1 MYWCPRCKS
10 SRILRAVNGPVK
22 RGLCMACGARWVE
35 RDRTAHPASAP
46 AAAGHRMPP
55 PERGAGR

>member
-22 RGLCMACGARWVE
+22 RGLCLACGARWIE
-35 RDRTAHPASAP
+35 RERSPQAP
-46 AAAGHRMPP
+46 APNPAVAGRRMPP
-55 PERGAGR
+55 EPRAGR